1 MQRDAPLDAVASAV
15 DGEPARSGAPS
26 RRLRA
31 ALGLVVAAGLV
42 AATWFAGGRLGFE
55 QIGTGG
61 VNLSLL
67 PKIGEPAPDF
77 VTLTAAEGRPVRLSE
92 YRGKPVWL
100 NFWGSWCPPCRA
112 EMPELQ
118 AAYERLHPRGL
129 ELLAVSLNEPAA
141 DAARFAAL
149 NNATFTILS
158 DPRRENT
165 GAAYPIVNFPTH
177 ILIDED
183 GIVRDIVLAA
193 INEEEIVRRAEAI
206 LPDDGG
212 DAANAQQSGTGVN
225 HGQVIASRQGG
236 KQP

>member
-1 MQRDAPLDAVASAV
+1 MPFNIPLDMPPLETSAT
-15 DGEPARSGAPS
+15 PANATGRS
-26 RRLRA
+26 RRTTI
-31 ALGLVVAAGLV
+31 ALGLAIAVTIVAA
-42 AATWFAGGRLGFE
+42 AWFIGGRQGFA

-67 PKIGEPAPDF
+67 PKIGQSAPDF
-77 VTLTAAEGRPVRLSE
+77 VTLTVAEGRPVRLSD

-129 ELLAVSLNEPAA
+129 ELLAVSLNEPAE
-141 DAARFAAL
+141 AAAAFAAL

-165 GAAYPIVNFPTH
+165 GAAYPIFNFPTH

-183 GIVRDIVLAA
+183 GIVRDIVLSD
-193 INEEEIVRRAEAI
+193 IDEEEIVARAAAI
-206 LPDDGG
+206 LPDDE
-212 DAANAQQSGTGVN
+212 
-225 HGQVIASRQGG
+225 
-236 KQP
+236 

>member
-1 MQRDAPLDAVASAV
+1 MQLNAQLDAAV
-15 DGEPARSGAPS
+15 SEADGGPS
-26 RRLRA
+26 QSKPPSQRLRVTLGVAVAVGLIA
-31 ALGLVVAAGLV
+31 AA
-42 AATWFAGGRLGFE
+42 WFIGGRLGFE
-55 QIGTGG
+55 QIGIGG

-67 PKIGEPAPDF
+67 PKIGQPAPDF
-77 VTLTAAEGRPVRLSE
+77 VTLTAAEGRPVQLSD

-118 AAYERLHPRGL
+118 AAYERLRPRGL
-129 ELLAVSLNEPAA
+129 ELLAVSLNEPAE

-165 GAAYPIVNFPTH
+165 GAAYPIANFPTH
-177 ILIDED
+177 ILIDKD

-193 INEEEIVRRAEAI
+193 IDEEEIVRRAEAI
-206 LPDDGG
+206 MPSDE
-212 DAANAQQSGTGVN
+212 
-225 HGQVIASRQGG
+225 
-236 KQP
+236 

>member
-1 MQRDAPLDAVASAV
+1 MHLSAPREVPISEADGDLSERTPPQRL
-15 DGEPARSGAPS
+15 GTM
-26 RRLRA
+26 RA
-31 ALGLVVAAGLV
+31 LVRPALGLVFALALV
-42 AATWFAGGRLGFE
+42 AGAWSVGGLQGFD
-55 QIGTGG
+55 QFGTGG

-67 PKIGEPAPDF
+67 PQIGQPAPDF
-77 VTLTAAEGRPVRLSE
+77 VTLTAADGRPVRLSD

-129 ELLAVSLNEPAA
+129 ELLAVSLNEPAE

-165 GAAYPIVNFPTH
+165 GAAYPIANFPTH
-177 ILIDED
+177 ILIDEE
-183 GIVRDIVLAA
+183 GIIRDIVLTA
-193 INEEEIVRRAEAI
+193 IDEEEIVARAEAI
-206 LPDDGG
+206 MPDD
-212 DAANAQQSGTGVN
+212 A
-225 HGQVIASRQGG
+225 
-236 KQP
+236 